1 MTPVKSKKLRGI
13 MLRKTL
19 LFVALSLLVLDGSWA
34 FSQSV
39 QSGQEMKLTRADT
52 LRGMLAPFRTCY
64 DVKYYDLDVRVDPSA
79 QFIKGSNTISFSVVS
94 AFDTMQVDLF
104 DNMQIERII
113 LDERK
118 SVAFTRELNA
128 VFLRMPE
135 KLDSGS
141 VHSVTI
147 YYLGKPIIA
156 KRPPWQ
162 GGFTW
167 EHDKEGNPW
176 VVVTCQGTGASLWWP
191 NKDHQSDEP
200 DSMLISVTVP
210 PSLEDISNG
219 RLRSRTILPD
229 GWTRFDWFV
238 SYPINNYDVTV
249 NIGKYS
255 HSRDYYVNGDTL
267 TLDYYVE
274 PENLEKA
281 RVRFQQVKPMMACYE
296 KYFGKYP
303 FIRDGYKLIE
313 CPHNGMEH
321 QSAVAYGNRYL
332 EGYRGRTWAE
342 VGLKFDFIII
352 HESAH
357 EWWGNSV
364 TAKDIA
370 DMWIHESFAAY
381 AEALFVECRYG
392 REESLKYINGKR
404 PGVLND
410 RPIIGIYN
418 VNKPGS
424 GDMYDKGQLV
434 LNTLRS
440 VIDNDS
446 LWFATLRG
454 LYETFK
460 YQTITADDVF
470 QFINRK
476 TGKDLNYFF
485 DQYFRHARIPQL
497 IVESWKKGDV
507 VRARYRWNADV
518 PSHTEVLRHAGVA
531 GFTMPVK
538 AMTAPGKY
546 EFIYPTPEWQTI
558 DLHGMNPEDFKIAD
572 NLFFVDLKL
581 RWSYLDP
588 SAPLRIDGER

>member
-1 MTPVKSKKLRGI
+1 MNFL
-13 MLRKTL
+13 
-19 LFVALSLLVLDGSWA
+19 LSLLCGFASMSSGVL
-34 FSQSV
+34 SQPA
-39 QSGQEMKLTRADT
+39 QGLEGMEFTRADT
-52 LRGMLAPFRTCY
+52 LRGMLTPLRTCY
-64 DVKYYDLDVRVDPSA
+64 DVKYYHLDVKIDPST
-79 QFIKGSNTISFSVVS
+79 QSIEGSNEILFSVVNS
-94 AFDTMQVDLF
+94 FDTMQVDLF
-104 DNMQIERII
+104 DNMRIERIT
-113 LDERK
+113 LDEGNPA
-118 SVAFTRELNA
+118 AFKREYDA
-128 VFLRMPE
+128 VFVQLPE
-135 KLDSGS
+135 KLESGS
-141 VHSVTI
+141 IHSLRI
-147 YYLGKPIIA
+147 SYSGKPIVA
-156 KRPPWQ
+156 KRPPWD

-176 VVVTCQGTGASLWWP
+176 VVVTCEETGASLWWP
-191 NKDHQSDEP
+191 NKDHQSDKP
-200 DSMLISVTVP
+200 DSVLISVAVP
-210 PSLEDISNG
+210 PGLEDISNG
-219 RLRSRTILPD
+219 RLRARTVLPD

-249 NIGKYS
+249 NIGKYA
-255 HSRDYYVNGDTL
+255 HFRDYYISADTV
-267 TLDYYVE
+267 TLDYYVM
-274 PENLEKA
+274 PENLNEA
-281 RVRFQQVKPMMACYE
+281 RVTFQQVKPMMACYE
-296 KYFGKYP
+296 KFFGKYP
-303 FIRDGYKLIE
+303 FIRDGYKLVE
-313 CPHNGMEH
+313 CPHTGMEH

-332 EGYRGRTWAE
+332 GGYRGRTWAE

-364 TAKDIA
+364 TAKDVA

-381 AEALFVECRYG
+381 AEALFIECMYG
-392 REESLKYINGKR
+392 REESLRYNNGKK

-410 RPIIGIYN
+410 RPIIGVYN

-424 GDMYDKGQLV
+424 SDMYDKGQLV

-470 QFINRK
+470 QFIDAK

-497 IVESWKKGDV
+497 VVETWKKGNV

-518 PSHTEVLRHAGVA
+518 KEFR
-531 GFTMPVK
+531 MPIK

-546 EFIYPTPEWQTI
+546 EFIYPTADWQTM

-572 NLFFVDLKL
+572 NLFLVDLKL

-588 SAPLRIDGER
+588 SLPDRSPGR

>member
-1 MTPVKSKKLRGI
+1 MSSGV
-13 MLRKTL
+13 
-19 LFVALSLLVLDGSWA
+19 LSQPAQGLEGME
-34 FSQSV
+34 F
-39 QSGQEMKLTRADT
+39 TRADT
-52 LRGMLAPFRTCY
+52 LRGMLTPLRTCY
-64 DVKYYDLDVRVDPSA
+64 DVKYYHLDVRVDPST
-79 QFIKGSNTISFSVVS
+79 QSIEGSNEILFSVVS
-94 AFDTMQVDLF
+94 SFDTMQVDLF
-104 DNMQIERII
+104 DNMRIEGIT
-113 LDERK
+113 LDEGK
-118 SVAFTRELNA
+118 PATFKREYNA
-128 VFLRMPE
+128 VFVQLPE

-141 VHSVTI
+141 IHSVRI
-147 YYLGKPIIA
+147 SYSGKPIVA
-156 KRPPWQ
+156 RRPPWD

-176 VVVTCQGTGASLWWP
+176 VVVTCQETGASLWWP
-191 NKDHQSDEP
+191 NKDHQADEP

-210 PSLEDISNG
+210 SGLEDISNG
-219 RLRSRTILPD
+219 RLRARTVLPD
-229 GWTRFDWFV
+229 GWTRSDWFV

-255 HSRDYYVNGDTL
+255 HFRDYYVNGDTL
-267 TLDYYVE
+267 TLDYYVM
-274 PENLEKA
+274 PENLDKA
-281 RVRFQQVKPMMACYE
+281 RVTFQQVRPMMACYE
-296 KYFGKYP
+296 KFFGKYP
-303 FIRDGYKLIE
+303 FIRDGYKLVE
-313 CPHNGMEH
+313 CPHTGMEH

-332 EGYRGRTWAE
+332 GGYRGRTWAE

-364 TAKDIA
+364 TAKDVA

-381 AEALFVECRYG
+381 AEALFIECMYG
-392 REESLKYINGKR
+392 REESLRYINAKK

-424 GDMYDKGQLV
+424 SDMYDKGQLV

-446 LWFATLRG
+446 LWFATLCG
-454 LYETFK
+454 LHETFK

-470 QFINRK
+470 RFIDTK

-497 IVESWKKGDV
+497 VVETWKKSDV

-518 PSHTEVLRHAGVA
+518 KEFR
-531 GFTMPVK
+531 MPIK

-546 EFIYPTPEWQTI
+546 EFIYPTADWQTI

-572 NLFFVDLKL
+572 NLFLVDLKL

-588 SAPLRIDGER
+588 SLPDRPPGR